1 MILRTEGLVKTY
13 GGRRVLS
20 GVSVQIESGKVC
32 GLLGANGAGKTT
44 TFYIITGLVAHEAG
58 EIFLDSR
65 PIGRWPFYARARQ
78 GIHYLPQEPSV
89 FRKLSALENLLLV
102 LERWEPDRRQR
113 RSRAVQLL
121 RKLGLEALAHQRVDT
136 LSAGERRRVEIARA
150 LATSPKF
157 LLLDEPFSGIDPI
170 SVTDI
175 QGIIRALAADGI
187 GVIVTDHNVRETL
200 RVTDYA
206 YLLNEGRILL
216 AGRPDEIASHP
227 LARQYYLGENFQL

>member
-1 MILRTEGLVKTY
+1 MILSTEGLVKSY
-13 GGRRVLS
+13 GGRRVVN
-20 GVSVQIESGKVC
+20 GVSVRIESGKVV

-44 TFYIITGLVAHEAG
+44 TFYMITGLIAHEAG
-58 EIFLDSR
+58 EIFLDGE
-65 PIGRWPFYARARQ
+65 PIGREPFYARARK

-102 LERWEPDRRQR
+102 LERWEPSLELARQR
-113 RSRAVQLL
+113 ALQLL
-121 RKLGLEALAHQRVDT
+121 HKLGLDPFVHQRVDT

-170 SVTDI
+170 SVTEI
-175 QGIIRALAADGI
+175 QGIIRALASDGI
-187 GVIVTDHNVRETL
+187 GIIVTDHNVRETL

-206 YLLNEGRILL
+206 YLLNEGQILL
-216 AGRPDEIASHP
+216 AGRPDEIAAHP
-227 LARQYYLGENFQL
+227 LARRYYLGEHFQL